1 MTNYNLQLD
10 IDNKDYE
17 YRINKNKRNHL
28 VQQKVDRP
36 SYKKDD
42 VMLIDDNISYSTTSD
57 LMCDNLDYA
66 VDNEYREY
74 LMNIVDSK
82 ISELDDR
89 LKKIVT
95 LRIYYNKSIKEISK
109 IFKLSTSRTRELYN
123 RSIVYL
129 KIMCNSELKKHNS

>member
-10 IDNKDYE
+10 IDNNDYY
-17 YRINKNKRNHL
+17 YRITKNKRNHL
-28 VQQKVDRP
+28 VQQKCDRP
-36 SYKKDD
+36 LSSKND
-42 VMLIDDNISYSTTSD
+42 VMLLDENISYSTTSD

-82 ISELDDR
+82 ISELNDR

-109 IFKLSTSRTRELYN
+109 IFNLSISRTNLLYN
-123 RSIVYL
+123 RSILYL